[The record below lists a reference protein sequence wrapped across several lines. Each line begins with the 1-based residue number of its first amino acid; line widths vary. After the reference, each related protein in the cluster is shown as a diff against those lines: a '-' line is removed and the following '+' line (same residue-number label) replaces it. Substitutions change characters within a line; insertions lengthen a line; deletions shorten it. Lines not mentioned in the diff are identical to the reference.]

1 MKDIVTLIIL
11 CPFLLFIV
19 FIGASTLIG
28 AIHDISLSKKEF
40 TPAEKQRLKNELK
53 EKDELHQ
60 KEISNLKIENSKEI
74 ANIRFSCNQEISK
87 AKSDAERRVSEY
99 AANAQFREKQL
110 DHQIFTLKA
119 ENQALT
125 KEIQKMKRAF
135 EKEKADII
143 SNIENRYVSRIN
155 DLSIREQ
162 EVAEA
167 EKHLNITS
175 NLYLWH
181 ETASDMIESVRG
193 DLPKA
198 FIDDKLI
205 DSYINSMKT
214 MSLPKALREKMKI
227 EIPILVSAKIHSANS
242 NDIYT
247 TTLTS
252 CTCRASQ
259 KPCKHMIALAL
270 KTKSL
275 TPYDLKLKY
284 EIKQFG
290 LQVHYDVMTK
300 NQAKEDRKKAGQ
312 YLATCKDIEKI
323 INEKKLYYPWLAEL
337 ITRYEIAKTPITVKD
352 TRDKRKLTK
361 EITACKKEIEQ
372 LRSILLVYEKTIP
385 FLAEAKDLSPEE
397 FIKKAKSKQ

>member
-28 AIHDISLSKKEF
+28 AIHDISLRKNEF
-40 TPAEKQRLKNELK
+40 TPAEKYRLETELK

-99 AANAQFREKQL
+99 AANAQFRESQL

-119 ENQALT
+119 EKQALNKKISKLESENENLKT
-125 KEIQKMKRAF
+125 RQKKQMPATDLYSKYKETIDEFKKNT
-135 EKEKADII
+135 EL
-143 SNIENRYVSRIN
+143 IENVNYWA
-155 DLSIREQ
+155 DLSDVLKKAIARQ
-162 EVAEA
+162 IPVAYLD
-167 EKHLNITS
+167 KKLLS
-175 NLYLWH
+175 N
-181 ETASDMIESVRG
+181 
-193 DLPKA
+193 
-198 FIDDKLI
+198 
-205 DSYINSMKT
+205 YIKQMKT
-214 MSLPKALREKMKI
+214 TRLSRAIHEEMRIDIPFNLSTTVHTFNDGENTYNVSL
-227 EIPILVSAKIHSANS
+227 HSCECI
-242 NDIYT
+242 DFQRT
-247 TTLTS
+247 
-252 CTCRASQ
+252 Q
-259 KPCKHMIALAL
+259 MPCKHMIALAIKVRAL
-270 KTKSL
+270 SPFTLELSRAINSL
-275 TPYDLKLKY
+275 DEKVTLAAQDK
-284 EIKQFG
+284 E
-290 LQVHYDVMTK
+290 
-300 NQAKEDRKKAGQ
+300 QAKEDRKKAGQ
-312 YLATCKDIEKI
+312 YLSTCKDIEKI
-323 INEKKLYYPWLAEL
+323 VNEKKLYYPWLSEL

-385 FLAEAKDLSPEE
+385 FLAESKDLSPEE

>member
-1 MKDIVTLIIL
+1 MDNIIAVIISA
-11 CPFLLFIV
+11 PFLLFVVYIS
-19 FIGASTLIG
+19 ISGIIG
-28 AIHDISLSKKEF
+28 AIQNAILRKKEF
-40 TPAEKQRLKNELK
+40 NPEVKLRLETEIKEKDEFHQKEIVRLKNEYSQ
-53 EKDELHQ
+53 EV
-60 KEISNLKIENSKEI
+60 SKIHL
-74 ANIRFSCNQEISK
+74 ACNQEISK

-99 AANAQFREKQL
+99 AANAQFRESQL

-125 KEIQKMKRAF
+125 KEIQKMKTAF
-135 EKEKADII
+135 EKEKAEII
-143 SNIENRYVSRIN
+143 SNVENRYVSRIN

-162 EVAEA
+162 AVSEA

-181 ETASDMIESVRG
+181 ETASDMIESVKG

-198 FIDDKLI
+198 FMDDKLI
-205 DSYINSMKT
+205 DSYITSMKT

-337 ITRYEIAKTPITVKD
+337 ITRYEIAKAPITVKD

-385 FLAEAKDLSPEE
+385 FLAESKDLSPEE